1 MRSPAAWFCDLCGQ
15 TWEECY
21 EPPRPKTQRK
31 PSRRHVRAQPGS
43 YEEQWTEYDW
53 EGYRTDSE
61 SPRRTQAN
69 APRQKHAS
77 APQKQKQHNTK
88 GEGKGSGKT
97 TYKGKYNPD
106 PPPWA
111 TQTTTT
117 ATAPAVTAT
126 SAASSKAEA
135 KLQEIVVALQK
146 KKDTLDPE
154 LQHLAQEAA
163 VLQNQTATS
172 RLMSA
177 VSKHGDAKAA
187 VLEAK
192 QARANLH
199 ATWKQYLDSAIA
211 TWKGFLED
219 FDKEDRRLE
228 ENVTQAEEQLVKA
241 KETLD
246 TAKTLATEQELK
258 EQVEVIEDEMEIAD
272 AGPALREG
280 LTDML
285 TGLERLQE
293 KTDEATGDQKR
304 QRLEDGTSKP
314 SALQPFARAGHQ
326 TS

>member
-21 EPPRPKTQRK
+21 EPPRAKTQRR
-31 PSRRHVRAQPGS
+31 PSRQYGS
-43 YEEQWTEYDW
+43 YEEQWTDYDW
-53 EGYRTDSE
+53 EGYQTGSE

-69 APRQKHAS
+69 APRQKHAP
-77 APQKQKQHNTK
+77 AQQRQKQSNAK
-88 GEGKGSGKT
+88 GEAKGSGKM

-106 PPPWA
+106 PPPWS
-111 TQTTTT
+111 TQNTAP

-135 KLQEIVVALQK
+135 KLQEIVTALQK
-146 KKDTLDPE
+146 KKDVLDPE
-154 LQHLAQEAA
+154 LQNLAQEAA

-177 VSKHGDAKAA
+177 VSKHGDAKTA
-187 VLEAK
+187 VLDAK

-199 ATWKQYLDSAIA
+199 ATWKQYLDSAIE

-228 ENVTQAEEQLVKA
+228 ENVNQAEEHLVKA
-241 KETLD
+241 KENLD
-246 TAKTLATEQELK
+246 NAKTLATEQELK

-272 AGPALREG
+272 TGPALREG
-280 LTDML
+280 LSDML

-304 QRLEDGTSKP
+304 QRLDDGTSKP
-314 SALQPFARAGHQ
+314 STAAAALRPFARAGHQ
-326 TS
+326 TT